1 MLNLQFKKI
10 RICSEAEQAGLQME
24 FHPHKNLLWGRNGA
38 GKSAI
43 LKSVFRAFDA
53 EPHGELPSWD
63 YAAIIAVDFS
73 VGGRFLTTVRS
84 GDLRALFEN
93 DTLLGAATS
102 SSQWNDIFASNVGF
116 ELRLLDRG
124 GKFRHAAPSNFF
136 LPFFINQDGS
146 FGADWSTFNSIKQ
159 FQRPV
164 EQTLEYFARVR
175 PPRYFEL
182 KASEQTEKAKSSE
195 LKVEL
200 ATLQRTRLR
209 LRRNVKAT
217 PVKLSSKDF
226 HAEIKEL
233 TERAVNLAKKQET
246 LRKNIVEDQEL
257 VISFAEQIRLSNA
270 ALKEHNSDFKF
281 AAEISAKEHK
291 FVCPTCQAEHDDSFH
306 TFLGLSEDARELTS
320 LKNAIERSLESTKL
334 RLERSRR
341 KAVEL
346 REQYGAIQELLNV
359 KKGKFS
365 FEDFIR
371 SYSANTA
378 DAQLLAEERSVDGEL
393 IAVANNISNI
403 KLALKEVEAQHDSKQ
418 PVERFREYFAR
429 SIVELDVDKPVG
441 LEKWTLAKRPY
452 NSGSRYARSI
462 IAYYAALWRTIE
474 QDGHLPAPVVI
485 DSPNQGAQDKEH
497 LQMLLSVLAA
507 TAPKNTQVILA
518 HEAVPENFNADK
530 IFPMSSKTRLLNS
543 AEFQVVAPELF
554 SFVEKARGYLIGV
567 KVVSD
572 DEFVDEMES
581 D

>member
-1 MLNLQFKKI
+1 MQNLQFRKI
-10 RICSEAEQAGLQME
+10 RICSEVEQAAVQLE
-24 FHPHKNLLWGRNGA
+24 FHPHKNLLWGKNGA

-73 VGGRFLTTVRS
+73 VGDRLLTTVRS

-93 DTLLGAATS
+93 GTLIGAATS
-102 SSQWNDIFASNVGF
+102 SSQWNDVFASNVGF

-124 GKFRHAAPSNFF
+124 GKFRHAAPSNYF

-146 FGADWSTFNSIKQ
+146 FGAEWHTFNSLKQ
-159 FQRPV
+159 FQRAV

-182 KASEQTEKAKSSE
+182 KASEQTEKSKSSE

-200 ATLQRTRLR
+200 ATLQRTRSR
-209 LRRNVKAT
+209 LRRSVKST

-226 HAEIKEL
+226 HAEIREL
-233 TERAVNLAKKQET
+233 TERSVELAKKQET

-257 VISFAEQIRLSNA
+257 VISLSEQIRLSNA

-320 LKNAIERSLESTKL
+320 LKNSLERSLESAKF
-334 RLERSRR
+334 RLERNRR

-359 KKGKFS
+359 KRGKFS

-378 DAQLLAEERSVDGEL
+378 DSQLLAEEQSVEREFHT
-393 IAVANNISNI
+393 VATTLSDI
-403 KLALKEVEAQHDSKQ
+403 KLALKEVEAQHDSKE
-418 PVERFREYFAR
+418 PIEKFREHFAR
-429 SIVELDVDKPVG
+429 SIVELDVDKPAG

-462 IAYYAALWRTIE
+462 IAYYSALWRTIE
-474 QDGHLPAPVVI
+474 VDGFLPSPVVI

-497 LQMLLSVLAA
+497 LQMLLSVLAS

-518 HEAVPENFNADK
+518 HEAVPENYDADK
-530 IFPMSSKTRLLNS
+530 VFAMSSDTRLLDS
-543 AEFQVVAPELF
+543 VTFESVAPELF
-554 SFVEKARGYLIGV
+554 SFVEQARAHLAGIKL
-567 KVVSD
+567 D
-572 DEFVDEMES
+572 DEDEFVDES
-581 D
+581 DVL